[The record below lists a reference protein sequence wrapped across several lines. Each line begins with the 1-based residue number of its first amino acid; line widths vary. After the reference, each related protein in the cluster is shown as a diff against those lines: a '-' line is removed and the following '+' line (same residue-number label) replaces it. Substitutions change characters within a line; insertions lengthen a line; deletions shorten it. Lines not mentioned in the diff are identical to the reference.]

1 MILGT
6 VLLAVVSAFIS
17 TILGTLGA
25 IGIFYNKSWLG
36 KSVNSAS
43 RINVINAEIVT
54 AISLALIFS
63 FIGINRSFI
72 SLLIGHVALCTPFV
86 VLSVIPKLKQMDAN
100 LYEAALDLGA
110 TPTKALWQVVVPE
123 ILPGILSGFMLAIT
137 LSLDDYMITQYT
149 RPYTFDTISTYVY
162 SAVKNQKNSALPA
175 LRALTTLIVVIMI
188 VVVIEMNIKASKKQ
202 K

>member
-1 MILGT
+1 MKKILSGGYVVLILGIIYVPIFLLVTFSFTDSKIIGNWDGFSLELYRKLFTNEKLRDMILGT
-6 VLLAVVSAFIS
+6 ALLAVVSAFIS

-137 LSLDDYMITQYT
+137 C
-149 RPYTFDTISTYVY
+149 Y
-162 SAVKNQKNSALPA
+162 SA
-175 LRALTTLIVVIMI
+175 
-188 VVVIEMNIKASKKQ
+188 
-202 K
+202 